1 MAFNENKPLV
11 NSPLN
16 SAEIRNNF
24 QHLKEV
30 VSKEHTW
37 DDKDPAN
44 AQHKLDEI
52 KGVFSKSKQG
62 AINSGASASYG
73 KKGTGT
79 AYISLF
85 NTTPAISEGQYSVQE
100 VLEKLVESSHYHA
113 AQGHSF
119 ALNCNCNCDC
129 NCGGNN

>member
-30 VSKEHTW
+30 VGKEHTW

-52 KGVFSKSKQG
+52 KGVFSGSKQG
-62 AINSGASASYG
+62 ATQSSGAAYYDKENMRGFGVSLLN
-73 KKGTGT
+73 T
-79 AYISLF
+79 APGIKADRYSL
-85 NTTPAISEGQYSVQE
+85 QE
-100 VLEKLVESSHYHA
+100 VLEKLVESSHTHSAQWHA
-113 AQGHSF
+113 F
-119 ALNCNCNCDC
+119 NCNCNCNC

>member
-30 VSKEHTW
+30 VSKEHAW
-37 DDKDPAN
+37 DDKDPTI

-52 KGVFSKSKQG
+52 KGVFAG
-62 AINSGASASYG
+62 ATQRDTVGGYDYT
-73 KKGTGT
+73 TGGGVFDRYYHHVVK
-79 AYISLF
+79 AGIQDGQHSLK
-85 NTTPAISEGQYSVQE
+85 NILQE
-100 VLEKLVESSHYHA
+100 LITRSHSHNVERNLY
-113 AQGHSF
+113 
-119 ALNCNCNCDC
+119 NCNCNCNC

>member
-52 KGVFSKSKQG
+52 KGVFSGATQRDTVNGYDYVTGSNKGGTQGLETYYHHVIKANLENGEHSLKSILQELITKAHSHQ
-62 AINSGASASYG
+62 
-73 KKGTGT
+73 
-79 AYISLF
+79 
-85 NTTPAISEGQYSVQE
+85 VQRH
-100 VLEKLVESSHYHA
+100 LY
-113 AQGHSF
+113 
-119 ALNCNCNCDC
+119 NCNCNC